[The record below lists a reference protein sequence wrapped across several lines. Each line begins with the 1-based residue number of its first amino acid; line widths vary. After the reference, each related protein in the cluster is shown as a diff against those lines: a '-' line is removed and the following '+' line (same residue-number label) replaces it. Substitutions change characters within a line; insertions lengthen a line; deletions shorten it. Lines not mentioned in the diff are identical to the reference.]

1 MEGEHVSLT
10 DPSDERR
17 ITAGMTILEIVER
30 YPQTE
35 AVIRKYDEQA
45 NVCLCCQA
53 LFEPLDEMAKKYGLN
68 LETLLNDLNGVTV

>member
-1 MEGEHVSLT
+1 MEGEHMSLT
-10 DPSDERR
+10 DPSDGRR
-17 ITAGMTILEIVER
+17 ITSGMTILEIVER

>member
-1 MEGEHVSLT
+1 MSLT
-10 DPSDERR
+10 DPSDGRR
-17 ITAGMTILEIVER
+17 ITSGMTILEIVER